1 MAHFYLD
8 SSALVKYY
16 ITETGT
22 DWVRELIDARLED
35 QWQHSI
41 STTLLSVAEVTAA
54 FHRRRRRGDIT
65 RELTAALVS
74 RYLRDDRERWAL
86 IHADESVVNLATE
99 LTERHPL
106 RAYDAVHLATA
117 LILNHTL
124 LAYALPALTF
134 VSADDILCDV
144 ARAEG
149 LPAENPNEHEE
160 PLNGEAEG
168 R

>member
-16 ITETGT
+16 VIERGT
-22 DWVRELIDARLED
+22 NWVRELIDARLED

-54 FHRRRRRGDIT
+54 FHRRRRMGEIT
-65 RELTAALVS
+65 KKLCAALVS
-74 RYLRDDRERWAL
+74 RYLRDDRERQAL
-86 IHADESVVNLATE
+86 IRADESVVNLAAE

-106 RAYDAVHLATA
+106 RAYDAVQLATA
-117 LILNHTL
+117 LILNRSL
-124 LAYALPALTF
+124 LAERLPALTF
-134 VSADDILCDV
+134 VSADDVLCAA

-149 LPAENPNEHEE
+149 LLAENPNEHEE
-160 PLNGEAEG
+160 LMNGT
-168 R
+168 